1 MSEFIYKYRKY
12 EDRALDILRKK
23 ELWLATPESLND
35 PFDCQ
40 IEYAELF
47 DAAISKLQISSKAIQ
62 SFKSAALEVV
72 SDLRVL
78 SLSRGEL
85 NPLLWAHYSDR
96 HKGFCLGFDE
106 YQLGMSERLRPQ
118 EVEYTDELPFLAFS
132 ERLLKSNFKDKSHRI
147 ELISTLENFTYKVAL
162 TKPKEWVVENE
173 FRIVHKHPM
182 QGNVRKFGRL
192 ALKEVIFGLNMD
204 EPNQDE
210 IIEILSI
217 DEWKHVKLFKIEKGL
232 GSFNL
237 TKRQIYR
244 K

>member
-12 EDRALDILRKK
+12 EDRTLDILRKK

-72 SDLRVL
+72 SNLRVL

-85 NPLLWAHYSDR
+85 NPLLWAHYSDS

-106 YQLGMSERLRPQ
+106 YQLGTTERMKPQ
-118 EVEYTDELPFLAFS
+118 KVEYTEALPSLTFS

-147 ELISTLENFTYKVAL
+147 ELISTLEDFTYKVAL
-162 TKPKEWVVENE
+162 TKPKEWEVENE

-192 ALKEVIFGLNMD
+192 ALREVILGLSMD
-204 EPNQDE
+204 EANQE
-210 IIEILSI
+210 KIIEILSI
-217 DEWKHVKLFKIEKGL
+217 DEWKHVKLFKIEKAL

-237 TKRQIYR
+237 TKRQI
-244 K
+244 